1 MSLTKLA
8 ILIASVFSILCS
20 PKNPHMENIF
30 HLPNEHKKR
39 FALYLIRPMFHL
51 PQYYESQRF

>member
-1 MSLTKLA
+1 MCLTKLT
-8 ILIASVFSILCS
+8 ILIASVFSILYS
-20 PKNPHMENIF
+20 PKNAA
-30 HLPNEHKKR
+30 EHKKR